1 MLLVSLH
8 PISHGP
14 VEEQVE
20 LYHHMRCLSYNL
32 LKGMNR
38 AATSVLRGMA
48 SVTTP
53 TTPAQLMYTVS
64 GISLQGQITDFCD
77 V

>member
-1 MLLVSLH
+1 
-8 PISHGP
+8 
-14 VEEQVE
+14 
-20 LYHHMRCLSYNL
+20 MRCLSYNL
-32 LKGMNR
+32 LKGMCQ
-38 AATSVLRGMA
+38 AVTSVLHGMA
-48 SVTTP
+48 SVMTP